1 MNSPK
6 LPRSSKRF
14 LPPLVLLLV
23 GAASL
28 QGACSDTINNEY
40 ITYESSAGSPGVGE
54 GEGGEGGVADPYPGA
69 PTANTTVADHELDLF
84 GTMGNRFWFA
94 VSDEQL
100 AQMNSQYGGG
110 VGPIFLDAPANG
122 DLYSPGGGSSANYV
136 DHLWITSAG
145 EGGKTADYGK
155 VQVKLV
161 GQSTGRPWNEQSIPN
176 MNVDSNE
183 FVKKQRIDGFE
194 HLRFANA
201 QVGSIFRERLTLELY
216 DKLGYPAPLSQYVWV
231 TSNVWGSDIS
241 VPYILVERYKRDFC
255 ERESDLLGGGCVNMW
270 EFVGDVAQGD
280 MGGGPIPLKVGGD
293 GADIGIGLPG
303 VINSVFDDPNN
314 CQIDEC
320 QNSRV
325 KELEELLIQTEQG
338 EGFKAATADYVDWP
352 SFHRFQCLSWVL
364 ATGDDALHN
373 QNNVVLVERSDGKFQ
388 YLPYSI
394 DISLGQDWYPYV
406 SLPGQNVLA
415 RGCQADESCWAD
427 LIAECEDVIED
438 LEAAKPIEMLEA
450 LHDQLDAA
458 GMLRDGDEGR
468 YEFLRNWFE
477 TRLEELPIELEAN
490 REAPMICDYGQVDCG
505 GYCDYAE
512 NCGSGCVPPVGKP
525 GEPMPVDA
533 MDEAGLGGAGGD
545 GGGGNECPII
555 LKYAVE

>member
-1 MNSPK
+1 
-6 LPRSSKRF
+6 
-14 LPPLVLLLV
+14 
-23 GAASL
+23 
-28 QGACSDTINNEY
+28 
-40 ITYESSAGSPGVGE
+40 
-54 GEGGEGGVADPYPGA
+54 
-69 PTANTTVADHELDLF
+69 
-84 GTMGNRFWFA
+84 
-94 VSDEQL
+94 
-100 AQMNSQYGGG
+100 
-110 VGPIFLDAPANG
+110 
-122 DLYSPGGGSSANYV
+122 
-136 DHLWITSAG
+136 
-145 EGGKTADYGK
+145 
-155 VQVKLV
+155 
-161 GQSTGRPWNEQSIPN
+161 

-231 TSNVWGSDIS
+231 TSNVWGADVS

-255 ERESDLLGGGCVNMW
+255 ERESALLGGGCVNMW
-270 EFVGDVAQGD
+270 EFVGDFAQND
-280 MGGGPIPLKVGGD
+280 GGIGGEPIPLKQAGGD
-293 GADIGIGLPG
+293 IGLPG

-320 QNSRV
+320 ESSRV
-325 KELEELLIQTEQG
+325 KELETLLAETEQG

-406 SLPGQNVLA
+406 PLPGQNVLA

-427 LIAECEDVIED
+427 LIDECEDVIAD

-458 GMLRDGDEGR
+458 GMLRSGDEAR
-468 YEFLRNWFE
+468 YEFLRTWFE
-477 TRLEELPIELEAN
+477 TRLEELPVELEAN
-490 REAPMICDYGQVDCG
+490 REAPMVCDFGQVDCG
-505 GYCDYAE
+505 GYCDYPE
-512 NCGSGCVPPVGKP
+512 NCGSGCIPPVGKP
-525 GEPMPVDA
+525 AEPLPVDA
-533 MDEAGLGGAGGD
+533 VDDEGLGGAGG
-545 GGGGNECPII
+545 GGGGECPII